1 MDEQQLTGDKQDM
14 TVCIAAI
21 CESGR
26 AIVLAADAMIT
37 GEDLKIEYEF
47 GSPKI
52 KQLTSNCAVAAA
64 GDATME
70 TDLLRM
76 VHNAIS
82 ELKAPSM
89 DMIVQRTRE
98 TYRALRTRALEDQ
111 ILLPHGLESMDR
123 FYETQSTML
132 EPMAKSIFN
141 DIKEFDL
148 ELDMIIAC
156 VEKDGAHIALIQDPG
171 TASTWDE
178 LAYNAIGSGYAHAE
192 TTLILRDYDP
202 ACSLAEAL
210 LSVYTAKKAAEKAP
224 GVGQRLTHMAVVDD
238 HSVTMLTEQQVKQI
252 DVVYQ
257 ERTAELRSWEKE
269 KDWVSRLADLR
280 SELKP

>member
-1 MDEQQLTGDKQDM
+1 M

-21 CESGR
+21 CEAGK

-37 GEDLKIEYEF
+37 GEDLMIEYEF

-52 KQLTSNCAVAAA
+52 KQLTDNCAVAAA
-64 GDATME
+64 GDASME
-70 TDLLRM
+70 TDLLRT
-76 VHNAIS
+76 VRKAIS

-89 DMIVQRTRE
+89 EMIVEKTRE
-98 TYRALRTRALEDQ
+98 VYHALRTRAMEDQ
-111 ILLPHGLESMDR
+111 ILLPHGLESMDK
-123 FYETQSTML
+123 FYETQKTML
-132 EPMAKSIFN
+132 EPVAKSIFN
-141 DIKEFDL
+141 DIEDFDL
-148 ELDMIIAC
+148 ELDLMIAS
-156 VEKDGAHIALIQDPG
+156 VDRDGAHIVVIEDPG

-192 TTLILRDYDP
+192 TTLIMRDYDP
-202 ACSLAEAL
+202 LWSLAEAL

-238 HSVTMLTEQQVKQI
+238 HSVTMLTEEQVRQI

-257 ERTAELRSWEKE
+257 ERVTELRAWEKE
-269 KDWVSRLADLR
+269 KDWVSGLADLA
-280 SELKP
+280 SALKS